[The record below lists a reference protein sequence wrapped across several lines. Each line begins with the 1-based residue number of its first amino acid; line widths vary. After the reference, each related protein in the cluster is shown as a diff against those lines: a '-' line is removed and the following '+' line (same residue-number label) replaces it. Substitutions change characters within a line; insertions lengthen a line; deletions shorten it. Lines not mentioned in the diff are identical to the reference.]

1 MTRYNPE
8 MLTTGEV
15 YDLCGYRREKLI
27 KLSEKGAIPNVRI
40 GSMTLFPKGS
50 LLLWMKQYDQD
61 RFRKVILKGD
71 WRTQE

>member
-8 MLTTGEV
+8 MLTTTEV
-15 YDLCGYRREKLI
+15 YDLCGYNSKKLVR
-27 KLSEKGAIPNVRI
+27 LSEKGAIPTVRI
-40 GSMTLFPKGS
+40 GSITLFPKGS

-71 WRTQE
+71 WRTKK